1 MPLLHG
7 DVQAGG
13 PVVSL
18 LVLDVELLQSPQDLN
33 VSVVGRIV
41 EAVETLLVGTVKVDP
56 RSTQY

>member
-13 PVVSL
+13 AVVAL
-18 LVLDVELLQSPQDLN
+18 LVLDVELLQPPQDLN
-33 VSVVGRIV
+33 VAVVGGIV